1 MGGNAFED
9 LEKLTPEEYHLI
21 MNKIKE
27 DITFYFQISTQYPL
41 SVSCRI
47 G

>member
-21 MNKIKE
+21 MHRIKE
-27 DITFYFQISTQYPL
+27 ILQPICIRIEPYIPL
-41 SVSCRI
+41 PEK
-47 G
+47 